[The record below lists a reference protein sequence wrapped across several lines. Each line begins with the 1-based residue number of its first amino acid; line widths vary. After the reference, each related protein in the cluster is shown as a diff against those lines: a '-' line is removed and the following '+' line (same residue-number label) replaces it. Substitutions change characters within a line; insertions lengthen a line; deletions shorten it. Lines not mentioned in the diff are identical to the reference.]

1 MDECVRFAGEEL
13 SFADL
18 VGRFEAAFNSIE
30 QLLRS
35 RHNEDNRVSFVQLLE
50 MEWPGRNAK
59 NTVYR
64 DLRRFADL
72 RNTLVHNRIDRDHD
86 FAIPTPRTVLRI
98 EAILNDLGE
107 VKLAIPLFQR
117 QVETLQTIDTLEQ
130 VLNRINQT
138 GITQFPVYA
147 DETFAGVLTRRG
159 ILKWLASVGLN
170 HGTDCSGLRS
180 VPVGVLLQSEEHP
193 ENHRFIP
200 RNTPLMKM
208 GEMIDHQ
215 PGLET
220 LLITQNGKPTEKLL
234 GIANRLDIH
243 AAI

>member
-1 MDECVRFAGEEL
+1 MDECVRCGEDEIG
-13 SFADL
+13 FPEL

-35 RHNEDNRVSFVQLLE
+35 RHGEDNRVSFVQLLE
-50 MEWPGRNAK
+50 MEWPGRQAK
-59 NTVYR
+59 NAVYR

-72 RNTLVHNRIDRDHD
+72 RNTLIHNRIDREHD
-86 FAIPTPRTVLRI
+86 FAIPTPRTVFRI
-98 EAILNDLGE
+98 ESILNDLGE

-117 QVETLQTIDTLEQ
+117 QVETLQTTDTLEQ

-138 GITQFPVYA
+138 GISQFPAYA
-147 DETFAGVLTRRG
+147 GDTFEGVLTRRG

-170 HGTDCSGLRS
+170 HGSDCAGLRS

-208 GEMIDHQ
+208 GEMIDHH
-215 PGLET
+215 PPLET

>member
-147 DETFAGVLTRRG
+147 DEIFAGVLTRRG

>member
-1 MDECVRFAGEEL
+1 MDEYVYFGGENL
-13 SFADL
+13 LFADL
-18 VGRFEAAFNSIE
+18 VARFETAFNTIE
-30 QLLRS
+30 QLLRE
-35 RHNEDNRVSFVQLLE
+35 RHQDDNRISFVQLIE
-50 MEWPGRNAK
+50 MEWPGRQAK
-59 NTVYR
+59 NNTYR

-72 RNTLVHNRIDRDHD
+72 RNTLIHNRTERDHD
-86 FAIPTPRTVLRI
+86 FAIPTPKTVLRI
-98 EAILNDLGE
+98 ETILQDLGE

-117 QVETLQTIDTLEQ
+117 QVETLQAIDTLEQ
-130 VLNRINQT
+130 VLTRINQT

-159 ILKWLASVGLN
+159 ILRWLSSVGLN

-215 PGLET
+215 PRLET

>member
-1 MDECVRFAGEEL
+1 MDHQNNRPGCFLGFRHTRL
-13 SFADL
+13 
-18 VGRFEAAFNSIE
+18 GR
-30 QLLRS
+30 LRS
-35 RHNEDNRVSFVQLLE
+35 CPVSQ
-50 MEWPGRNAK
+50 NI
-59 NTVYR
+59 NTR
-64 DLRRFADL
+64 
-72 RNTLVHNRIDRDHD
+72 
-86 FAIPTPRTVLRI
+86 
-98 EAILNDLGE
+98 
-107 VKLAIPLFQR
+107 
-117 QVETLQTIDTLEQ
+117 TLEQ
-130 VLNRINQT
+130 LLNRINKT
-138 GITQFPVYA
+138 GITQLPVYA

-159 ILKWLASVGLN
+159 ILKWLSSVGLN

-180 VPVGVLLQSEEHP
+180 VLVGVLLLSEEHP

-215 PGLET
+215 PRLET